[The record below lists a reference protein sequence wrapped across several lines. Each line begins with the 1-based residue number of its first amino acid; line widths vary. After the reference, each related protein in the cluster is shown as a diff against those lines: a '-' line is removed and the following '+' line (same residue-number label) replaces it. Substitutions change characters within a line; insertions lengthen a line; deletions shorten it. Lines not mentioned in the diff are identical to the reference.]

1 MSGGLHW
8 LMSQSLFLALITVY
22 DDTGL
27 LDQDNSIS
35 TVGYSCIAIFFAL
48 ILGSVAVLGGIVN
61 GFRRYDD
68 GIPLVGS
75 CSAAISA
82 ACHRPCVDAMAYV
95 RPVMWGVMD
104 ADGDGGMGSEV
115 GHCCFSSF
123 EVGKPVKG
131 HLYAG
136 AKGERA

>member
-8 LMSQSLFLALITVY
+8 LMSQSLFLALVNVY
-22 DDTGL
+22 DDTGTINT
-27 LDQDNSIS
+27 DSSIS
-35 TVGYSCIAIFFAL
+35 TVGYSCIAIFCAL
-48 ILGSVAVLGGIVN
+48 ILGGAAVLGGLLN

-82 ACHRPCVDAMAYV
+82 ACHRPSVDAMAYA

-104 ADGDGGMGSEV
+104 ADADNGGGGEV
-115 GHCCFSSF
+115 GHCCFSSL
-123 EVGKPVKG
+123 EVGKPAKG
-131 HLYAG
+131 QLYAG
-136 AKGERA
+136 MKGKQA

>member
-1 MSGGLHW
+1 M
-8 LMSQSLFLALITVY
+8 
-22 DDTGL
+22 
-27 LDQDNSIS
+27 
-35 TVGYSCIAIFFAL
+35 
-48 ILGSVAVLGGIVN
+48 LGGIVN

-82 ACHRPCVDAMAYV
+82 ACHRPGVDAMAYS
-95 RPVMWGVMD
+95 RSVMWGVMD
-104 ADGDGGMGSEV
+104 GDENGGMGSEV

>member
-1 MSGGLHW
+1 
-8 LMSQSLFLALITVY
+8 MSQSLFLALVNVY
-22 DDTGL
+22 DDTGTM
-27 LDQDNSIS
+27 DPSNSIS
-35 TVGYSCIAIFFAL
+35 TVGYSCIAIFCAL
-48 ILGSVAVLGGIVN
+48 ILGSVAVLGGLLN

-82 ACHRPCVDAMAYV
+82 ACHGPSADALAYLK
-95 RPVMWGVMD
+95 PVMWGVMD
-104 ADGDGGMGSEV
+104 ADADEGWGSEV

-136 AKGERA
+136 MKRKQV